1 MRLDSSH
8 VEGGDEI
15 TSSKIG
21 KATFEPKTKK
31 FLQICV
37 AKMADGSES
46 RIPVHIVN
54 GAEKGPKLC
63 LLSAIHGDETF
74 PIDVVREIV
83 EKTDVDNL
91 AGTIIAIPVANPHS
105 FESGTRNTPFD
116 FANLNRIFPGKS
128 DGSLSERIACGISR
142 QVMKNADYLIDLHS
156 GPASLN
162 VNYTYVYEFAGEIGK
177 RSEEVAAIFGQEIL
191 YKGPPIAGTA
201 LEFALKSNL
210 VAFTVEIGSP
220 EFRCEE
226 HLKMGVRGVENVM
239 KHLEMIPGKPLL
251 PRKQCMIKDKIVW
264 RPTHGGLLCP
274 VYGGLETQGEV
285 VAGGTTVARI
295 ISPYTFEEL
304 EQVKAPYKDTLLIMV
319 RARSRIIAGEDSY
332 QFGNLKTADWIRR

>member
-1 MRLDSSH
+1 MSL
-8 VEGGDEI
+8 
-15 TSSKIG
+15 KIG
-21 KATFEPKTKK
+21 NATFEPKTKK
-31 FLQICV
+31 FVQISV

-46 RIPVHIVN
+46 HIPVHIVN
-54 GAEKGPKLC
+54 GAKKGPKLC

-74 PIDVVREIV
+74 PIDIVREIA
-83 EKTDVDNL
+83 EKTDVDKL
-91 AGTIIAIPVANPHS
+91 SGTIIAVPVANPHS
-105 FESGTRNTPFD
+105 YESGIRNTPFD
-116 FANLNRIFPGKS
+116 FSNLNRIFPGKS
-128 DGSLSERIACGISR
+128 DGSLSDRIAHGISQ

-177 RSEEVAAIFGQEIL
+177 RSEELATVFGQEIL
-191 YKGPPIAGTA
+191 YKSAPIAGTA
-201 LEFALKSNL
+201 LDFALRSNV

-239 KHLEMIPGKPLL
+239 KNIEMVPGEPVL
-251 PRKQCMIKDKIVW
+251 PKKQCMIKDRIVW

-285 VAGGTTVARI
+285 VPQGTTLARI
-295 ISPYTFEEL
+295 ISPYTFEEF
-304 EQVKAPYKDTLLIMV
+304 ERVRAPYEETLLIMV
-319 RARSRIIAGEDSY
+319 RARSRIIPGEDCY
-332 QFGNLKTADWIRR
+332 QFGDLKTANWIRG